1 MVMKAK
7 EIKMHP
13 SHWFT
18 GRTSPQKSHWLAK
31 AGSRLFAKMLP
42 LLLML
47 WWLLR
52 TKPNKD
58 KLVWAMMGL
67 SEKPQH
73 QRL

>member
-31 AGSRLFAKMLP
+31 AGSILFAKMLP
-42 LLLML
+42 LLLIL
-47 WWLLR
+47 WLLLG

-58 KLVWAMMGL
+58 KLVWAVMGL
-67 SEKPQH
+67 SGKLQH

>member
-31 AGSRLFAKMLP
+31 AGSILFAKMLP
-42 LLLML
+42 LLLIL
-47 WWLLR
+47 WWLLG

-58 KLVWAMMGL
+58 KLVWAVMGL
-67 SEKPQH
+67 SGKLQH